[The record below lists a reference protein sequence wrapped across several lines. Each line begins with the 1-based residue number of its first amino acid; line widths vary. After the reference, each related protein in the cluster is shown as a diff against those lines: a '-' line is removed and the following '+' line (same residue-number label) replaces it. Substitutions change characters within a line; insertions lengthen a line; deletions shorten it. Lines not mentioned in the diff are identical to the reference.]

1 MSDIALHDFDGNDG
15 GSAPSAGASSPSVSS
30 HSASPSSAASKSIWN
45 PANVVTCA
53 RIALVPLFAAVA
65 LADPASHASSLAALA
80 LLIGICLTDKLD
92 GYLAKSRGE
101 VTDFGK
107 FLDPI
112 ADKLLVTAALVV
124 LLARGDVG
132 VAGVLIILSR
142 EFIVSAVRMLAALNG
157 EVIAAANM
165 GRAKTVVTM
174 VALCFLFAVPLF
186 PFASDMCSYMSF
198 TGHALYAVA
207 VILTVISG
215 AQYVWNARGMFA

>member
-1 MSDIALHDFDGNDG
+1 MSDIALHDFDGDDG
-15 GSAPSAGASSPSVSS
+15 GSALSVGALSPSISTASVPG
-30 HSASPSSAASKSIWN
+30 SASIWN
-45 PANVVTCA
+45 PANVVTCI
-53 RIALVPLFAAVA
+53 RIALVPLFAAVS
-65 LADPASHASSLAALA
+65 LADSASHASSLAALV

-142 EFIVSAVRMLAALNG
+142 EFIVSAVRMLAASNG

-165 GRAKTVVTM
+165 GRAKTAVTM
-174 VALCFLFAVPLF
+174 VALCFLFAAPLF
-186 PFASDMCSYMSF
+186 PFASDMYSYMSF

-207 VILTVISG
+207 VILTVVSG
-215 AQYVWNARGMFA
+215 AQYVWNARGMFS

>member
-1 MSDIALHDFDGNDG
+1 MSDITLHDFDGDDG
-15 GSAPSAGASSPSVSS
+15 GSSPSAGAP
-30 HSASPSSAASKSIWN
+30 SPSSSASSSGSVSIWT
-45 PANVVTCA
+45 PANIVTCF
-53 RIALVPLFAAVA
+53 RIALVPLFAAVT
-65 LADPASHASSLAALA
+65 LADPASHASSLAALI

-142 EFIVSAVRMLAALNG
+142 EFIVSAVRMLAASNG

-165 GRAKTVVTM
+165 GRAKTAVTM
-174 VALCFLFAVPLF
+174 IALCFLFAAPLF
-186 PFASDMCSYMSF
+186 PFASDMYSYMSSI
-198 TGHALYAVA
+198 GHSLYAVA
-207 VILTVISG
+207 VFATVVSG
-215 AQYVWNARGMFA
+215 AQYVWNARKMFL

>member
-1 MSDIALHDFDGNDG
+1 MSDIALHDFDGDDG
-15 GSAPSAGASSPSVSS
+15 CSAISAGAPSPSVSTAS
-30 HSASPSSAASKSIWN
+30 SPGSASIWN
-45 PANVVTCA
+45 PANVVTCV

-65 LADPASHASSLAALA
+65 LADSASHASSLAALV

-142 EFIVSAVRMLAALNG
+142 EFIVSAVRMLAASNG
-157 EVIAAANM
+157 EIIAAANM
-165 GRAKTVVTM
+165 GRAKTAVTM
-174 VALCFLFAVPLF
+174 IALCFLFAVPLF
-186 PFASDMCSYMSF
+186 PFASDMYSYMSSI
-198 TGHALYAVA
+198 GHSLYAVA
-207 VILTVISG
+207 VFATVVSG
-215 AQYVWNARGMFA
+215 AQYVWNAREMFS

>member
-1 MSDIALHDFDGNDG
+1 MSDIALHDFDGDDG
-15 GSAPSAGASSPSVSS
+15 GSALSAGATGPSASTTS
-30 HSASPSSAASKSIWN
+30 SPSSASIWN
-45 PANVVTCA
+45 PANVVTCV

-65 LADPASHASSLAALA
+65 LADPVSHASSLAALI

-107 FLDPI
+107 FLDPF

-142 EFIVSAVRMLAALNG
+142 EFIVSAVRMLAASNG

-165 GRAKTVVTM
+165 GRAKTAVTM

-186 PFASDMCSYMSF
+186 PFADDMYSYMSF
-198 TGHALYAVA
+198 TGHVLYAVA
-207 VILTVISG
+207 VILTVVSG
-215 AQYVWNARGMFA
+215 AQYVWNARGMFS

>member
-1 MSDIALHDFDGNDG
+1 MSDIALHDFDGDDG
-15 GSAPSAGASSPSVSS
+15 GSSLSAGVQNPSVSN
-30 HSASPSSAASKSIWN
+30 SSGSNSVSIWN
-45 PANVVTCA
+45 PANVVTCI

-65 LADPASHASSLAALA
+65 LADPASHASSLAALV

-142 EFIVSAVRMLAALNG
+142 EFIVSAVRMLAASNG

-165 GRAKTVVTM
+165 GRAKTAVTM
-174 VALCFLFAVPLF
+174 VALCFLFAAPLF
-186 PFASDMCSYMSF
+186 PFASDMYSYMSSI
-198 TGHALYAVA
+198 GHSLYAVA
-207 VILTVISG
+207 VFATVVSG
-215 AQYVWNARGMFA
+215 AQYVWNAREMFS

>member
-1 MSDIALHDFDGNDG
+1 MSDIALHDFDGDDG
-15 GSAPSAGASSPSVSS
+15 SSALSVNAPNPSVS
-30 HSASPSSAASKSIWN
+30 HSSGRGSASIWN
-45 PANVVTCA
+45 PANVVTCV
-53 RIALVPLFAAVA
+53 RIALVPLFAAIA
-65 LADPASHASSLAALA
+65 LADPASHASSLAALV

-142 EFIVSAVRMLAALNG
+142 EFIVSAVRMLAASNG
-157 EVIAAANM
+157 EIIAAANM
-165 GRAKTVVTM
+165 GRAKTAVTM

-186 PFASDMCSYMSF
+186 PFASDMYSYMSF
-198 TGHALYAVA
+198 TGHVLYAVA
-207 VILTVISG
+207 VVLTVVSG
-215 AQYVWNARGMFA
+215 AQYVWNARWMFS

>member
-1 MSDIALHDFDGNDG
+1 MSDLALHDFDGDDG
-15 GSAPSAGASSPSVSS
+15 GSALSAGAPSPSVSTDS
-30 HSASPSSAASKSIWN
+30 SPGSASIWN
-45 PANVVTCA
+45 PANVVTCV

-65 LADPASHASSLAALA
+65 LADSASHASSLAALV

-142 EFIVSAVRMLAALNG
+142 EFIVSAVRMLAASNG
-157 EVIAAANM
+157 EIIAAANM
-165 GRAKTVVTM
+165 GRAKTAVTM
-174 VALCFLFAVPLF
+174 IALCFLFAVPLF
-186 PFASDMCSYMSF
+186 PFASDMYSYMSSI
-198 TGHALYAVA
+198 GHSLYAVA
-207 VILTVISG
+207 VFATVVSG
-215 AQYVWNARGMFA
+215 AQYVWNAREMFS

>member
-1 MSDIALHDFDGNDG
+1 MSDISLYDFDGDNG
-15 GSAPSAGASSPSVSS
+15 GSSASAGAPSPSVSNS
-30 HSASPSSAASKSIWN
+30 SSRGSASIWN

-65 LADPASHASSLAALA
+65 IADPASHVSSIAALV

-112 ADKLLVTAALVV
+112 ADKLLVAAALIV

-142 EFIVSAVRMLAALNG
+142 EFIVSAVRMLAASNG
-157 EVIAAANM
+157 EVIAADNM
-165 GRAKTVVTM
+165 GRAKTAVTM
-174 VALCFLFAVPLF
+174 VALCFLFAAPLF
-186 PFASDMCSYMSF
+186 PFAGDMYSYMSF

-207 VILTVISG
+207 VILTVVSG
-215 AQYVWNARGMFA
+215 MQYVWNARGMFS

>member
-1 MSDIALHDFDGNDG
+1 MSDIALHDFDGDDS
-15 GSAPSAGASSPSVSS
+15 GSSASAGAPSPSVPHSS
-30 HSASPSSAASKSIWN
+30 SPGSASIWN
-45 PANVVTCA
+45 PANVVTCV
-53 RIALVPLFAAVA
+53 RIVLVPLFAAVA
-65 LADPASHASSLAALA
+65 LADPASHASSLAALV

-142 EFIVSAVRMLAALNG
+142 EFIVSAVRMLAASNG

-165 GRAKTVVTM
+165 GRAKTAVTM
-174 VALCFLFAVPLF
+174 VSLCFLFAVPLF
-186 PFASDMCSYMSF
+186 PFASDWYSYMSF

-207 VILTVISG
+207 VILTVVSG
-215 AQYVWNARGMFA
+215 AQYVWNAREMFS

>member
-1 MSDIALHDFDGNDG
+1 MSDIALHDFDGDDG
-15 GSAPSAGASSPSVSS
+15 GSSASAGAPSPSVSNSSS
-30 HSASPSSAASKSIWN
+30 HGSASIWN
-45 PANVVTCA
+45 PANVVTCV
-53 RIALVPLFAAVA
+53 RIVLVPLFAAVA
-65 LADPASHASSLAALA
+65 LADPASHASSLAALI

-124 LLARGDVG
+124 LLASGDVG
-132 VAGVLIILSR
+132 VSGVLIILSR
-142 EFIVSAVRMLAALNG
+142 EFIVSAVRMLAASNG
-157 EVIAAANM
+157 KVIAAANM
-165 GRAKTVVTM
+165 GRAKTAVTM

-186 PFASDMCSYMSF
+186 PSADDMYSYMSF

-207 VILTVISG
+207 VILTVVSG
-215 AQYVWNARGMFA
+215 AQYVWNARGMFS

>member
-1 MSDIALHDFDGNDG
+1 MSDIALHDFDGDDG
-15 GSAPSAGASSPSVSS
+15 GSSASAGAPSPSVSNSSS
-30 HSASPSSAASKSIWN
+30 HGSASIWN
-45 PANVVTCA
+45 PANVVTCV
-53 RIALVPLFAAVA
+53 RIVLVPLFAAVA
-65 LADPASHASSLAALA
+65 LADPASHASSLAALI

-124 LLARGDVG
+124 LLASGDVG
-132 VAGVLIILSR
+132 VSGVLIILSR
-142 EFIVSAVRMLAALNG
+142 EFIVSAVRMLAASNG

-165 GRAKTVVTM
+165 GRAKTAVTM

-186 PFASDMCSYMSF
+186 PSADDMYSYMSF

-207 VILTVISG
+207 VILTVVSG
-215 AQYVWNARGMFA
+215 AQYVWNARGMFS

>member
-1 MSDIALHDFDGNDG
+1 MSDLALHDFDGDDG
-15 GSAPSAGASSPSVSS
+15 GSALSAGAPSPSVSTAS
-30 HSASPSSAASKSIWN
+30 SPGSASIWN
-45 PANVVTCA
+45 PANVVTCV

-65 LADPASHASSLAALA
+65 LADSASHASSLAALV

-142 EFIVSAVRMLAALNG
+142 EFIVSAVRMLAASNG
-157 EVIAAANM
+157 EIIAAANM
-165 GRAKTVVTM
+165 GRAKTAVTM
-174 VALCFLFAVPLF
+174 IALCFLFAVPLF
-186 PFASDMCSYMSF
+186 PFASDMYSYMSSI
-198 TGHALYAVA
+198 GHSLYAVA
-207 VILTVISG
+207 VFATVVSG
-215 AQYVWNARGMFA
+215 AQYVWNAREMFS

>member
-1 MSDIALHDFDGNDG
+1 MSDIALHDFDGDNG
-15 GSAPSAGASSPSVSS
+15 GSSASAGAPSPSISTASS
-30 HSASPSSAASKSIWN
+30 HGSASIWN
-45 PANVVTCA
+45 PANVVTCI
-53 RIALVPLFAAVA
+53 RIVLVPLFAAVA
-65 LADPASHASSLAALA
+65 LADPASHASSLAALI

-142 EFIVSAVRMLAALNG
+142 EFIVSAVRMLAASNG

-165 GRAKTVVTM
+165 GRAKTAVTM
-174 VALCFLFAVPLF
+174 VALCFLFAAPLF
-186 PFASDMCSYMSF
+186 PFVSDMYSYMSF
-198 TGHALYAVA
+198 TGHVLYAVA
-207 VILTVISG
+207 VILTVVSG
-215 AQYVWNARGMFA
+215 AQYVWNARGMFS

>member
-1 MSDIALHDFDGNDG
+1 MSDLALHDFDGDDG
-15 GSAPSAGASSPSVSS
+15 GSALSAGAPSPSASTTSSPG
-30 HSASPSSAASKSIWN
+30 SASIWN
-45 PANVVTCA
+45 PANVVTCI

-65 LADPASHASSLAALA
+65 LADPASHASSLAALV

-142 EFIVSAVRMLAALNG
+142 EFIVSAVRMLAASNG

-165 GRAKTVVTM
+165 GRAKTAVTM
-174 VALCFLFAVPLF
+174 VALCFLFAAPLF
-186 PFASDMCSYMSF
+186 PFVNDMYSYMSSI
-198 TGHALYAVA
+198 GHSLYSVA
-207 VILTVISG
+207 VFLTVVSG
-215 AQYVWNARGMFA
+215 ARYVWNARGMFS

>member
-1 MSDIALHDFDGNDG
+1 MSDLAPHDFDGDDG
-15 GSAPSAGASSPSVSS
+15 GSALSAGAPSPSASTASSPG
-30 HSASPSSAASKSIWN
+30 SASIWN
-45 PANVVTCA
+45 PANVVTCI

-65 LADPASHASSLAALA
+65 LADPASHASSLAALI

-124 LLARGDVG
+124 LLASGDVG

-142 EFIVSAVRMLAALNG
+142 EFIVSAVRMLAASNG

-165 GRAKTVVTM
+165 GRAKTAVTM
-174 VALCFLFAVPLF
+174 VSLCFLFAAPLF
-186 PFASDMCSYMSF
+186 PFASDMYSYMSF
-198 TGHALYAVA
+198 TGHVLYTVA
-207 VILTVISG
+207 VVLTVVSG
-215 AQYVWNARGMFA
+215 AQYVWNAREMFS

>member
-1 MSDIALHDFDGNDG
+1 MSDISPHDFDGDDG
-15 GSAPSAGASSPSVSS
+15 GSALPAGAPSPSASTTSSPG
-30 HSASPSSAASKSIWN
+30 SASIWN
-45 PANVVTCA
+45 PANVVTCV
-53 RIALVPLFAAVA
+53 RIVLVPLFAAVA
-65 LADPASHASSLAALA
+65 LADPASHASSLAALV

-132 VAGVLIILSR
+132 VAGVMIILSR
-142 EFIVSAVRMLAALNG
+142 EFIVSAVRMLAASNG

-165 GRAKTVVTM
+165 GRAKTAVTM
-174 VALCFLFAVPLF
+174 VALCFLFAAPLF
-186 PFASDMCSYMSF
+186 PFASDMYSYMSSI
-198 TGHALYAVA
+198 GHSLYAVA
-207 VILTVISG
+207 VFATVVSG
-215 AQYVWNARGMFA
+215 AQYVWNAREMFS

>member
-1 MSDIALHDFDGNDG
+1 MSDIALHDFDGDDG
-15 GSAPSAGASSPSVSS
+15 GSSASAGAPSPSVSNSSS
-30 HSASPSSAASKSIWN
+30 HGSASIWN
-45 PANVVTCA
+45 PANVVTCV
-53 RIALVPLFAAVA
+53 RIVLVPLFAAVA
-65 LADPASHASSLAALA
+65 LADPASHASSLAALI

-124 LLARGDVG
+124 LLASGDVG
-132 VAGVLIILSR
+132 VSGVLIILSR
-142 EFIVSAVRMLAALNG
+142 EFIVSAVRMLAASNG

-165 GRAKTVVTM
+165 GRAKTAVTM

-186 PFASDMCSYMSF
+186 PFADDMYSYMSF

-207 VILTVISG
+207 VILTVVSG
-215 AQYVWNARGMFA
+215 AQYVWNARGMFS

>member
-1 MSDIALHDFDGNDG
+1 MSDLALHDFDGDDG
-15 GSAPSAGASSPSVSS
+15 GSALSAGAPSPSVSTAS
-30 HSASPSSAASKSIWN
+30 SPGSASIWN
-45 PANVVTCA
+45 PANVVTCV

-65 LADPASHASSLAALA
+65 LADSASHASSLAALV

-132 VAGVLIILSR
+132 VAGVLIILS
-142 EFIVSAVRMLAALNG
+142 
-157 EVIAAANM
+157 
-165 GRAKTVVTM
+165 
-174 VALCFLFAVPLF
+174 
-186 PFASDMCSYMSF
+186 
-198 TGHALYAVA
+198 
-207 VILTVISG
+207 
-215 AQYVWNARGMFA
+215 

>member
-1 MSDIALHDFDGNDG
+1 MSDLALHDFDGDDG
-15 GSAPSAGASSPSVSS
+15 GSALSAGAPSPSASTTSSPG
-30 HSASPSSAASKSIWN
+30 SASIWN
-45 PANVVTCA
+45 PANVVTCI

-65 LADPASHASSLAALA
+65 LADPASHASSLAALV

-142 EFIVSAVRMLAALNG
+142 EFIVSAVRMLAASNG

-165 GRAKTVVTM
+165 GRAKTAVTM
-174 VALCFLFAVPLF
+174 VALCFLFAAPLF
-186 PFASDMCSYMSF
+186 PFVNDMYSYMYSI
-198 TGHALYAVA
+198 GHSLYSVA
-207 VILTVISG
+207 VFLTVVSG
-215 AQYVWNARGMFA
+215 ARYVWNARGMFS

>member
-1 MSDIALHDFDGNDG
+1 MSGIALHDFDGDDG
-15 GSAPSAGASSPSVSS
+15 GSSLSAGVQNPSVSN
-30 HSASPSSAASKSIWN
+30 SSGSNSVSIWN
-45 PANVVTCA
+45 PANVVTCV
-53 RIALVPLFAAVA
+53 RIVLVPLFAAVA
-65 LADPASHASSLAALA
+65 LADPASHASSLAALV

-142 EFIVSAVRMLAALNG
+142 EFIVSAVRMLAASNG

-165 GRAKTVVTM
+165 GRAKTAVTM

-186 PFASDMCSYMSF
+186 PFASDMYSYMSF
-198 TGHALYAVA
+198 TGHVLYAVA
-207 VILTVISG
+207 VILTVVSG
-215 AQYVWNARGMFA
+215 AQYVWNASGLFS

>member
-1 MSDIALHDFDGNDG
+1 MSDIALHDFDGDNG
-15 GSAPSAGASSPSVSS
+15 GSSASAGAPSPSVSNS
-30 HSASPSSAASKSIWN
+30 SGHGSASIWN
-45 PANVVTCA
+45 PANVVTCV
-53 RIALVPLFAAVA
+53 RIVLVPLFAAAA
-65 LADPASHASSLAALA
+65 LADPASHASSLAALV

-142 EFIVSAVRMLAALNG
+142 EFIVSAVRMLAASNG

-165 GRAKTVVTM
+165 GRAKTAVTM
-174 VALCFLFAVPLF
+174 VALCFLFAVQLF
-186 PFASDMCSYMSF
+186 PFAGDMYSYMSF

-207 VILTVISG
+207 VILTVVSG
-215 AQYVWNARGMFA
+215 AQYVWNARGMFS

>member
-1 MSDIALHDFDGNDG
+1 MSDIALHDFDGDDG
-15 GSAPSAGASSPSVSS
+15 SSALSVNAPNPSVS
-30 HSASPSSAASKSIWN
+30 HSSGRGSASIWN
-45 PANVVTCA
+45 PANVVTCV
-53 RIALVPLFAAVA
+53 RIVLVPLFAAVA
-65 LADPASHASSLAALA
+65 LADPASHASSLAALV

-142 EFIVSAVRMLAALNG
+142 EFIVSAVRMLAASNG

-165 GRAKTVVTM
+165 GRAKTAVTM

-186 PFASDMCSYMSF
+186 PFASDMYSYMSF
-198 TGHALYAVA
+198 TGHVLYAVA
-207 VILTVISG
+207 VILTVVSG
-215 AQYVWNARGMFA
+215 AQYVWNARGMFS

>member
-1 MSDIALHDFDGNDG
+1 MSDIVPHDFDGDDG
-15 GSAPSAGASSPSVSS
+15 GSALHVSVSNSSVS
-30 HSASPSSAASKSIWN
+30 HYSSTSSASIWN
-45 PANVVTCA
+45 PANVVTCV

-65 LADPASHASSLAALA
+65 LADPASHASSLAALV

-142 EFIVSAVRMLAALNG
+142 EFIVSAVRMLAASNG
-157 EVIAAANM
+157 EIIAAANM
-165 GRAKTVVTM
+165 GRAKTAVTM

-186 PFASDMCSYMSF
+186 PFASDMYSYMSF
-198 TGHALYAVA
+198 TGHVLYAVA
-207 VILTVISG
+207 VVLTVVSG
-215 AQYVWNARGMFA
+215 AQYVWNARGMFS

>member
-1 MSDIALHDFDGNDG
+1 MSDITLHDFDGDDG
-15 GSAPSAGASSPSVSS
+15 GSSPSAGAP
-30 HSASPSSAASKSIWN
+30 SPSSSASSSGSVSIWT
-45 PANVVTCA
+45 PANIVTCF
-53 RIALVPLFAAVA
+53 RIALVPLFAAVT
-65 LADPASHASSLAALA
+65 LADPASPASSLAALI

-132 VAGVLIILSR
+132 VAGGLIILSR
-142 EFIVSAVRMLAALNG
+142 EFIVSAVRMLAASNG

-165 GRAKTVVTM
+165 GRAKTAVTM
-174 VALCFLFAVPLF
+174 IALCFLFAAPLF
-186 PFASDMCSYMSF
+186 PFASDMYSYMSSI
-198 TGHALYAVA
+198 GHSLYAVA
-207 VILTVISG
+207 VFATVVSG
-215 AQYVWNARGMFA
+215 AQYVWNARKMFL

>member
-1 MSDIALHDFDGNDG
+1 MSDLALHDFDGDDG
-15 GSAPSAGASSPSVSS
+15 GSALSAGAPSPSVSTAS
-30 HSASPSSAASKSIWN
+30 SPGSASIWN
-45 PANVVTCA
+45 PANVVTCV

-65 LADPASHASSLAALA
+65 LADSASHASSLAALV

-142 EFIVSAVRMLAALNG
+142 EFIVSAVRMLAASNG

-165 GRAKTVVTM
+165 GRAKTAMTM

-186 PFASDMCSYMSF
+186 PFAGDWYSYMSF

-207 VILTVISG
+207 VVLTVVSG
-215 AQYVWNARGMFA
+215 AQYVWNAREMFS

>member
-1 MSDIALHDFDGNDG
+1 MSDIALHDFDGDDG
-15 GSAPSAGASSPSVSS
+15 GSALSAGATGPSASTTSSPG
-30 HSASPSSAASKSIWN
+30 SASIWN

-53 RIALVPLFAAVA
+53 RIALVPFFAAVA
-65 LADPASHASSLAALA
+65 LADPVSHASSLAALI

-101 VTDFGK
+101 ITDFGK

-142 EFIVSAVRMLAALNG
+142 EFVVSAVRMLAASNG

-165 GRAKTVVTM
+165 GRAKTAVTM

-186 PFASDMCSYMSF
+186 PFAGDMYSYMSF

-215 AQYVWNARGMFA
+215 AQYVWNARGMLS

>member
-1 MSDIALHDFDGNDG
+1 MSGIALHDFDGDDG
-15 GSAPSAGASSPSVSS
+15 GSALSAGAPSPSISTVSTAS
-30 HSASPSSAASKSIWN
+30 GHGSASIWN
-45 PANVVTCA
+45 PANVVTCI

-65 LADPASHASSLAALA
+65 LADPASHVSSLAALV

-124 LLARGDVG
+124 LLASGDVG

-142 EFIVSAVRMLAALNG
+142 EFIVSAVRMLAASNG

-165 GRAKTVVTM
+165 GRAKTAVTM

-186 PFASDMCSYMSF
+186 PFASDMYSYMSF
-198 TGHALYAVA
+198 TGHVLYAVA
-207 VILTVISG
+207 VILTVVSG
-215 AQYVWNARGMFA
+215 AQYVWNARGMFS

>member
-1 MSDIALHDFDGNDG
+1 MSDISLYDFDGDNG
-15 GSAPSAGASSPSVSS
+15 GSSASAGAPSPSVSNS
-30 HSASPSSAASKSIWN
+30 SSRGSASIWN

-65 LADPASHASSLAALA
+65 IADPASHVSSIAALV

-142 EFIVSAVRMLAALNG
+142 EFIVSAVRMLAASNG

-165 GRAKTVVTM
+165 GRAKTAVTM
-174 VALCFLFAVPLF
+174 LALCFLFAAPLF
-186 PFASDMCSYMSF
+186 PFASDMYSYMSS

-207 VILTVISG
+207 VFSTVVSG
-215 AQYVWNARGMFA
+215 AQYVWNARGMFS

>member
-1 MSDIALHDFDGNDG
+1 MSDIALHDFDGDDG
-15 GSAPSAGASSPSVSS
+15 SSALSVNAPNPSVS
-30 HSASPSSAASKSIWN
+30 HSSGRGSASIWN
-45 PANVVTCA
+45 PANVVTCV
-53 RIALVPLFAAVA
+53 RIALVPLFAAIA
-65 LADPASHASSLAALA
+65 LADPASHASSLAALV

-142 EFIVSAVRMLAALNG
+142 EFIVSAVRMLAASNG
-157 EVIAAANM
+157 EIIAAANM
-165 GRAKTVVTM
+165 GRAKTAVTM

-186 PFASDMCSYMSF
+186 PFASDMYSYMSF
-198 TGHALYAVA
+198 TGHVLYAVA
-207 VILTVISG
+207 VVLTVVSG
-215 AQYVWNARGMFA
+215 AQYVWNARGMFS

>member
-1 MSDIALHDFDGNDG
+1 MSDLALHDFDGDDG
-15 GSAPSAGASSPSVSS
+15 GSALSASAPSPSVSTAS
-30 HSASPSSAASKSIWN
+30 SPGSASIWN
-45 PANVVTCA
+45 PANVVTCV

-65 LADPASHASSLAALA
+65 LADSASHASSLAALV

-124 LLARGDVG
+124 LLASGDVG

-142 EFIVSAVRMLAALNG
+142 EFIVSAIRMLAASNG

-165 GRAKTVVTM
+165 GRAKTAVTM
-174 VALCFLFAVPLF
+174 VSLCFLFAAPLF
-186 PFASDMCSYMSF
+186 PFASDMYSYMSF
-198 TGHALYAVA
+198 TGHVLYTVA
-207 VILTVISG
+207 VVLTVVSG
-215 AQYVWNARGMFA
+215 AQYVWNAREMFS

>member
-1 MSDIALHDFDGNDG
+1 MSDIALHDFDGDDG
-15 GSAPSAGASSPSVSS
+15 DSALFAGAPSPSVSNS
-30 HSASPSSAASKSIWN
+30 SSRGSASIWN

-65 LADPASHASSLAALA
+65 LADPASHASSLAALV

-142 EFIVSAVRMLAALNG
+142 EFIVSAVRMLAASNG

-165 GRAKTVVTM
+165 GRAKTAVTM
-174 VALCFLFAVPLF
+174 LALCFLFAAPLF
-186 PFASDMCSYMSF
+186 PFASDMYSYMSS

-207 VILTVISG
+207 VFSTVVSG
-215 AQYVWNARGMFA
+215 AQYVWNARGMFS

>member
-1 MSDIALHDFDGNDG
+1 MSDIALHDFDGDDG
-15 GSAPSAGASSPSVSS
+15 GSALSVGVQSPSVSN
-30 HSASPSSAASKSIWN
+30 SSGSNSVSIWN
-45 PANVVTCA
+45 PANVVTCV
-53 RIALVPLFAAVA
+53 RIVLVPIFAAVA
-65 LADPASHASSLAALA
+65 LADPASHASSLAALI

-142 EFIVSAVRMLAALNG
+142 EFIVSAVRMLAASNG

-165 GRAKTVVTM
+165 GRAKTAVTM
-174 VALCFLFAVPLF
+174 VALCFLFAAPLF
-186 PFASDMCSYMSF
+186 PFAGDMHSYMSF

-207 VILTVISG
+207 VVLTVISG
-215 AQYVWNARGMFA
+215 AQYVWNARGMLV

>member
-1 MSDIALHDFDGNDG
+1 MSDIALHDFDGDEAVP
-15 GSAPSAGASSPSVSS
+15 APSAGASNPSVS
-30 HSASPSSAASKSIWN
+30 HSSGHGSASIWN
-45 PANVVTCA
+45 PANVVTCV

-65 LADPASHASSLAALA
+65 LADPASHASSLAALV

-142 EFIVSAVRMLAALNG
+142 EFIVSAVRMLAASNG

-165 GRAKTVVTM
+165 GRAKTAVTM

-186 PFASDMCSYMSF
+186 PFASDIYSYMSF

-207 VILTVISG
+207 VVLTVVSG
-215 AQYVWNARGMFA
+215 VQYVWNAREMFS

>member
-1 MSDIALHDFDGNDG
+1 MSDIALHDFDGDDG
-15 GSAPSAGASSPSVSS
+15 GSALSAGASSPSASTTSS
-30 HSASPSSAASKSIWN
+30 PGSASIWN
-45 PANVVTCA
+45 PANVVTCV

-65 LADPASHASSLAALA
+65 LANPASHASSLAALV

-132 VAGVLIILSR
+132 VAGVMIILSR
-142 EFIVSAVRMLAALNG
+142 EFIVSAVRMLAASNG

-165 GRAKTVVTM
+165 GRAKTAVTM
-174 VALCFLFAVPLF
+174 VALCFLFAAPLF
-186 PFASDMCSYMSF
+186 PFASDMYSYMSSI
-198 TGHALYAVA
+198 GHSLYAVA
-207 VILTVISG
+207 VFATVVSG
-215 AQYVWNARGMFA
+215 AQYVWNAREMFS

>member
-1 MSDIALHDFDGNDG
+1 MSDIALHDFDGDNG
-15 GSAPSAGASSPSVSS
+15 GSSASAGAPSPSISTASS
-30 HSASPSSAASKSIWN
+30 HGSASIWN
-45 PANVVTCA
+45 PANVVTCI
-53 RIALVPLFAAVA
+53 RIVLVPLFAAVA
-65 LADPASHASSLAALA
+65 LADPASHASSLAALI

-142 EFIVSAVRMLAALNG
+142 EFIVSAVRMLAASNG

-165 GRAKTVVTM
+165 GRAKTAVTM
-174 VALCFLFAVPLF
+174 VALCFLFAAPLF
-186 PFASDMCSYMSF
+186 PFVSDMYSYMSF
-198 TGHALYAVA
+198 TGHFLYAVA
-207 VILTVISG
+207 VILTVVSG
-215 AQYVWNARGMFA
+215 AQYVWNARGMFS